1 MSAGLPNTAS
11 ARATATATAPA
22 TASAAAAAT
31 TAAALQAEGQPAIV
45 VLGSV
50 NLDIVLRCARLPA
63 PGETVQ
69 GHALDRHPG
78 GKGANQAVAARRLGA
93 PVRFIGCVGDD
104 DGGDCALEAL
114 TAETID
120 TTGVRRVPGPT
131 GVALVLV
138 EDAGQNCIAL
148 HPGANA
154 ALDRALVDAQA
165 AVIRSAQA
173 LVCQLET
180 PLDATWHAIRL
191 AREAGVR
198 VLLNPAPAQ
207 ALDSARLA
215 EIDVLVPNE
224 SEAMSLAPLVGP
236 AGRAPADARE
246 AALQLRAAG
255 VGTVVVTLG
264 GQGVLVADAAG
275 LRHFA
280 APRVEARDTSGAGDT
295 FVGALAVALGR
306 GAALDAAVAWAQV
319 AAAISVTRRG
329 TMDAMPHAAEM
340 PGLAVATQRSDGP
353 LQPTPGTAPAPMPA
367 PARSAAVPERT

>member
-1 MSAGLPNTAS
+1 MTGGLS
-11 ARATATATAPA
+11 I
-22 TASAAAAAT
+22 T
-31 TAAALQAEGQPAIV
+31 TAAAVPQAEGAPIV

-69 GHALDRHPG
+69 GHGLDRHSG

-104 DGGDCALEAL
+104 DGGDCALDAL
-114 TAETID
+114 AAETID

-131 GVALVLV
+131 GLALVLV

-154 ALDRALVDAQA
+154 ALDRALVDTQA
-165 AVIRSAQA
+165 ALIRSAQS

-180 PLDATWHAIRL
+180 PQDATWHAMRL

-207 ALDSARLA
+207 ALEPARLA
-215 EIDVLVPNE
+215 EVDVLVPNE
-224 SEAMSLAPLVGP
+224 SEALSLARLVDP

-264 GQGVLVADAAG
+264 GDGVLVADAAG

-306 GAALDAAVAWAQV
+306 GAALDDAVAWAQV

-329 TMDAMPHAAEM
+329 TMDAMPHAGEM
-340 PGLAVATQRSDGP
+340 PRLAGADHPPVAAAHA
-353 LQPTPGTAPAPMPA
+353 TPGAANAATPAAMTARPAV
-367 PARSAAVPERT
+367 VPERT

>member
-1 MSAGLPNTAS
+1 MTAGLPI
-11 ARATATATAPA
+11 TATTV
-22 TASAAAAAT
+22 TTS
-31 TAAALQAEGQPAIV
+31 TAAVPHGEAGAIV

-50 NLDIVLRCARLPA
+50 NLDVVLRCARLPA

-104 DGGDCALEAL
+104 EGGDCALAAL
-114 TAETID
+114 TSETID
-120 TTGVRRVPGPT
+120 TSGVRRVPGPT

-138 EDAGQNCIAL
+138 EDSGQNCIAL

-207 ALDSARLA
+207 ALDTARLA
-215 EIDVLVPNE
+215 EVDVLVPNE
-224 SEAMSLAPLVGP
+224 SEAMSLAQMIGQG
-236 AGRAPADARE
+236 GRAPADARE
-246 AALQLRAAG
+246 AALQLREAG

-306 GAALDAAVAWAQV
+306 GATLDAAVAWAQV

-340 PGLAVATQRSDGP
+340 PALAEAAHRPDGLQSTAAT
-353 LQPTPGTAPAPMPA
+353 MPA
-367 PARSAAVPERT
+367 VMPAGTPARPAAVPERT